1 MEKPLVSGKT
11 SVEEIYKLIRE
22 MPAEHQSE
30 LISKIL
36 EGSGLVVIMSNGCV
50 TNNTINIGGKYEKLA
65 EKIEA
70 LAVELCNLKSS
81 VRN

>member
-1 MEKPLVSGKT
+1 MEPVVSGKN

-22 MPAEHQSE
+22 LPAEKQSE
-30 LISKIL
+30 LINKIL

-50 TNNTINIGGKYEKLA
+50 TGNTINVGGRYDKLA
-65 EKIEA
+65 EQIEA
-70 LAVELCNLKSS
+70 IALELRTLKS